1 MIFDLELIQQ
11 EFDSYGFIDT
21 FEKLRLKLLVTCEF
35 ESEEYINF
43 YKLSEA
49 LNILQRGNYVD
60 FSFEDIV
67 SAIEQAE
74 IDEMDYEVIKMTS
87 CG

>member
-11 EFDSYGFIDT
+11 EFKSYGFIDT
-21 FEKLRLKLLVTCEF
+21 FEKLRLKILVACEC

-49 LNILQRGNYVD
+49 LNILNNRNHVD
-60 FSFEDIV
+60 FSFEEMV
-67 SAIEQAE
+67 AAIEQAE
-74 IDEMDYEVIKMTS
+74 IDEMGYD
-87 CG
+87 GLL

>member
-11 EFDSYGFIDT
+11 EFKSYGFIDT

-35 ESEEYINF
+35 ESEKYINF

-49 LNILQRGNYVD
+49 LNILNRGNYDD
-60 FSFEDIV
+60 FSFEEMV
-67 SAIEQAE
+67 AAIEQAE
-74 IDEMDYEVIKMTS
+74 IDEMDYEVFKMKS